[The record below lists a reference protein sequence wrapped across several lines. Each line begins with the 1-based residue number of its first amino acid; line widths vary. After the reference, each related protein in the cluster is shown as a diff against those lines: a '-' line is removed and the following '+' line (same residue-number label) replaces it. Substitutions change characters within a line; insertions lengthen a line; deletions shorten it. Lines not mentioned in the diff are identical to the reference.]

1 MSAHKRSVLHRF
13 AIVAALAA
21 AGGACDNVVPASQR
35 ACPGGTCRLGTTAQA
50 LDGTSFEGAIPTR
63 RLLVRSTAVAKS
75 ADVEAFLKDQILPI
89 LSHDGRVRDV
99 AVFVDDSGGATTYI
113 VQADIRSRDPISV
126 NLARDIIASGSTPG
140 DADAILAQFA
150 KSFDVGSA
158 QVLAPRYDL
167 SIARNIFGVAQ
178 VSQ

>member
-1 MSAHKRSVLHRF
+1 MSAHKPVLHRF
-13 AIVAALAA
+13 AIVAALTV
-21 AGGACDNVVPASQR
+21 AGSACDNVVPASQR
-35 ACPGGTCRLGTTAQA
+35 ACTGAACRLGTAAQA
-50 LDGTSFEGAIPTR
+50 LEAISLDGATPTR
-63 RLLVRSTAVAKS
+63 RLLVRSTAVAKP
-75 ADVEAFLKDQILPI
+75 AEVEAFLKDQILPI

-99 AVFVDDSGGATTYI
+99 AVFVDDSGGSATYI
-113 VQADIRSRDPISV
+113 VQADIRTRDPISV
-126 NLARDIIASGSTPG
+126 NLARDIITSGSG

-167 SIARNIFGVAQ
+167 SIARNVFGVAQ